1 MALLILDWD
10 APGRTLEWRRVSPAL
25 APRGAPGSRVR
36 FVFGRLCR
44 RGVRVDFLAHTPL
57 SVLGAKSM
65 FAERIFFARPVPP
78 ELRAAETPCYLMKLR
93 VSA

>member
-1 MALLILDWD
+1 
-10 APGRTLEWRRVSPAL
+10 
-25 APRGAPGSRVR
+25 
-36 FVFGRLCR
+36 
-44 RGVRVDFLAHTPL
+44 
-57 SVLGAKSM
+57 M